1 MITLK
6 KRKNENG
13 YALVIVLFAIVFI
26 MITSALFMRGSISNA
41 KQEKIVDTNNLAY
54 MAAEMGVD
62 YYKWSY
68 INKYN
73 AIKTGIWKMYN
84 DQFLAAKAEINN
96 NSKELNKPEAIKN
109 MAKQK
114 RIDAIEELWKQLQ
127 NHAITPVDL
136 VGESY
141 KFTKGAVSVKKDL
154 SVYSVDITGEI
165 YGEYSRT
172 IKPLEFTLSFVMP
185 EFNVDQADGGGSGQQ
200 GSGIEKLDWFETGI
214 LPFINKPTVKCPSM
228 NACLETDVENIT
240 NFKGPAIYFAVNAV
254 KGNNGNLGMDYKNTS
269 IYVEGGLGPFNMN
282 KMKNINVY
290 AKGNISVKNMNNTDS
305 LHLLSL
311 GNFIV
316 EHAEL
321 NRSFIGIRGNFVPK
335 KQVNINSSSTLAVK
349 GNWESNSGK
358 QSITNNSKVCIGGN
372 VHLNQITIDS
382 TSKIY
387 FVLRDSTIN
396 YPKNDSRYI
405 AIKESDYKNNPSNLF
420 KYCENSGNS
429 TTNPD
434 TPNSFE
440 PVWEKP
446 EIEVKYYKI

>member
-1 MITLK
+1 MNN
-6 KRKNENG
+6 RENENG
-13 YALVIVLFAIVFI
+13 YALVIVLFAIVLI

-41 KQEKIVDTNNLAY
+41 KQEKIVDSNNLAY

-68 INKYN
+68 TNKYN
-73 AIKTGIWKMYN
+73 SVKTGIWKMYN
-84 DQFLAAKAEINN
+84 DKFLAEKAQIN
-96 NSKELNKPEAIKN
+96 NSKEPNKPEAIRN

-114 RIDAIEELWKQLQ
+114 RIDAIDELWKQLN
-127 NHAITPVDL
+127 NHTITPVDL
-136 VGESY
+136 AGESY
-141 KFTKGAVSVKKDL
+141 KFTKGSISVKKDI
-154 SVYSVDITGEI
+154 STYSVKITGEI
-165 YGEYSRT
+165 FGKYNT
-172 IKPLEFTLSFVMP
+172 TDKPLEFTLSFVMP
-185 EFNVDQADGGGSGQQ
+185 EFNVDQTEAGGSGQQ
-200 GSGIEKLDWFETGI
+200 GSGVEKLDWFETGK
-214 LPFINKPTVKCPSM
+214 LPFINKPTVKCPSV

-269 IYVEGGLGPFNMN
+269 IYLEGEIGPFNMN

-311 GNFIV
+311 GHFIV

-349 GNWESNSGK
+349 GNWEPNSGK
-358 QSITNNSKVCIGGN
+358 QSITNNSKVCVGGN
-372 VHLNQITIDS
+372 VYLNQITIDS

-387 FVLRDSTIN
+387 FVLRDGTKN
-396 YPKNDSRYI
+396 YPINDSRYI
-405 AIKESDYKNNPSNLF
+405 AIKESDYKSNPSILF
-420 KYCENSGNS
+420 ENCESSGNS
-429 TTNPD
+429 STNPD
-434 TPNSFE
+434 TPNLIE

-446 EIEVKYYKI
+446 EIEVEYYKN